1 LLGLGNFMR
10 LSLMKAAHV
19 DVGGASCR
27 KSGYMGRKR
36 ILQTL
41 FTPRATIL
49 AFGRSLFALVAVAA
63 EGATPHLFRPMYA
76 GANMHPSR
84 EEDFVVDFNRNA
96 ADGLVSA

>member
-1 LLGLGNFMR
+1 
-10 LSLMKAAHV
+10 MKAAHV